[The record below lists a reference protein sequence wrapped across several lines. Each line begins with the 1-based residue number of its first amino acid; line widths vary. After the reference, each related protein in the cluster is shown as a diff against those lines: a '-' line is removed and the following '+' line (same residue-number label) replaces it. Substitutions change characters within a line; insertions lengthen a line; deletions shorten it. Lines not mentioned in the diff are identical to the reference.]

1 MLIVLFSNLSFITD
15 CTLED
20 TINRRI
26 FSYAPGRWKII
37 RISNRSFSSEH
48 VATV

>member
-20 TINRRI
+20 KINRTDI
-26 FSYAPGRWKII
+26 FICSRAMENYTY
-37 RISNRSFSSEH
+37 F
-48 VATV
+48 